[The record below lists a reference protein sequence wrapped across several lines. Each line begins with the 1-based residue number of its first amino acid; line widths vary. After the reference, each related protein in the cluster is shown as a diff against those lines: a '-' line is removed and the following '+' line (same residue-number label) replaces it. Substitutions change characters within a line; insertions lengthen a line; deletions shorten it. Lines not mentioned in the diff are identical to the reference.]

1 MKIISLEGNIGS
13 GKSTLLKMLKSKLEN
28 VVFLAEPVDE
38 WKTIKDSSGKNI
50 LDLFYSN
57 KEKYSFSFQI
67 LAYITRLRLLL
78 KEIKKNEDKTIII
91 ERSIFTDKYVF
102 AKMLYEKKFLNE
114 IEWKSYNHWFDTFK
128 DETKLDAII
137 WVNTKPE
144 ICYERVKKRNTK
156 SEESVS
162 LDYLNSCHLKHLEW
176 LKSNNENI
184 KIIIFDGNKEFEDN
198 ENLLEKM
205 LLNNQHVLNV
215 LNL

>member
-13 GKSTLLKMLKSKLEN
+13 GKSTLLKMLKNKLEN
-28 VVFLAEPVDE
+28 VVFLDEPVNE
-38 WKTIKDSSGKNI
+38 WQTIKDSSGKNI
-50 LDLFYSN
+50 LDLFYSD
-57 KEKYSFSFQI
+57 KEKYSFPFQI

-91 ERSIFTDKYVF
+91 ERSIYTDKYVF
-102 AKMLYEKKFLNE
+102 AKMLYEKKFINE

-128 DETKLDAII
+128 DETKLDTII

-144 ICYERVKKRNTK
+144 ICYERVKKRNRK
-156 SEESVS
+156 AEETLS

-176 LKSNNENI
+176 IESNNDNV

-205 LLNNQHVLNV
+205 LLNNQKV